1 MGENKLSVH
10 DMNLHFGKKH
20 VLKNINIDFGRNEV
34 TSLIGPSG
42 CGKSTLLRS
51 LNRMHDLTTDAVIEG
66 SLKLD
71 DLDLYDK
78 GNSVTD
84 IRKRVGMVFQ
94 KANPLPKSIFENL
107 SYALN
112 LHKFPAKEIPGLVE
126 QALRESYL
134 WDEVKDELNKPAVK
148 LSGGQQQRL
157 CIARTVVLRPE
168 VILMDEPCSALDPI
182 STLKIEELIMKLKKD
197 YTIIIVTHNM
207 QQAQRISDKVAFM
220 YLGEVVEYDT
230 CEVGVQ
236 ASGPGIDQELC
247 RRSFLDRGLKAFIL
261 RQGLNSSPPVA
272 LCIHP
277 SALTTKRSYRS
288 IRSLLFYSR
297 IVVYFFIYRH

>member
-1 MGENKLSVH
+1 MVEKISVNNM
-10 DMNLHFGKKH
+10 DLYFGQKH
-20 VLKNINIDFGRNEV
+20 VLKNISIGFRKNEV

-51 LNRMHDLTTDAVIEG
+51 FNRMHDLTTDAKITG
-66 SLKLD
+66 SLKLE
-71 DLDLYDK
+71 DLDLYDRK
-78 GNSVTD
+78 NSVTE

-94 KANPLPKSIFENL
+94 KANPLPKSIYENL

-112 LHKFPAKEIPGLVE
+112 IHQFPKKEIPDLVE

-134 WDEVKDELNKPAVK
+134 WEEVKDELKKPAVR

-157 CIARTVVLRPE
+157 CIARTVILRPE

-182 STLKIEELIMKLKKD
+182 STMKIEELIMKLKKD

-220 YLGEVVEYDT
+220 YLGEVVEYDS
-230 CEVGVQ
+230 CEVMFKH
-236 ASGPGIDQELC
+236 PGKELT
-247 RRSFLDRGLKAFIL
+247 RNYIGGHFG
-261 RQGLNSSPPVA
+261 
-272 LCIHP
+272 
-277 SALTTKRSYRS
+277 
-288 IRSLLFYSR
+288 
-297 IVVYFFIYRH
+297 